1 MLSII
6 INKEAKMK
14 HSKKIIVLILI
25 THFNSFPRAPR
36 QVWRIIHGTFA
47 KDASWYQP
55 GGDFYETLKK
65 CIPPHAV
72 IKSVTWSGKN
82 NDEDRLEGA
91 HALIM
96 DMATYD
102 LPDDEH
108 YLIGHSHG
116 CNVGMLAIKELAKI
130 NSPYKIHSFF
140 TLAPPICRIAYQPE
154 MSHLN
159 NLYNFFSFGDRIQP
173 VFQLFCRTYEPH
185 PNIWNIE
192 VTLDNR
198 HPDHG
203 LMHHPSL
210 AQLLPKLHTLSLEN
224 EQSLIHFYTDK
235 KAHIEKDYNREKKL
249 KDDKRFTEH
258 MLTALQFIRTYK
270 QQKAVNK
277 YAQEYYEYLTQLTPK
292 SRNFRFWNWRNINS
306 ENDAFIKRLTD
317 YVRGRHSISSLW
329 SKKFTDFTNSRESS
343 NKPFDTTGY

>member
-1 MLSII
+1 MT
-6 INKEAKMK
+6 KTQT
-14 HSKKIIVLILI
+14 VLILLLFSLHAI
-25 THFNSFPRAPR
+25 CARSPR

-47 KDASWYQP
+47 KDASWYKP
-55 GGDFYETLKK
+55 GGDFYEALKK
-65 CIPPHAV
+65 SISPDAL
-72 IKSVTWSGKN
+72 IKSTTWSGKN
-82 NDEDRLEGA
+82 NDEDRLDAA

-102 LPDDEH
+102 LPEDEH

-116 CNVGMLAIKELAKI
+116 CNVGMLAIQELAKI

-140 TLAPPICRIAYQPE
+140 TLAPPICKTAYQPT

-210 AQLLPKLHTLSLEN
+210 AQMLPEFHTLSLEN
-224 EQSLIHFYTDK
+224 EQSLIHFYTDQ
-235 KAHIEKDYNREKKL
+235 KAQIERDYNREKKL

-258 MLTALQFIRTYK
+258 MLTAIQFIRTYR
-270 QQKAVNK
+270 QQKAID
-277 YAQEYYEYLTQLTPK
+277 YDAQEHYEYLTQLATK
-292 SRNFRFWNWRNINS
+292 SWNFRFWNWRNINS

-317 YVRGRHSISSLW
+317 YVRSRYSISALW
-329 SKKFTDFTNSRESS
+329 PKKLTDSTNSRESS
-343 NKPFDTTGY
+343 NKPFDTTRN